1 MATEEQKSLIQR
13 ARKAAGVEDKP
24 VPSSLP
30 AILNPTSIETR
41 YTAMLLDFV
50 QAMAALV
57 DEQLVPQ
64 IPNYVKE
71 SDAIRP
77 TTDSIEGE
85 RLDAWPTQLANTT
98 DEIKKE
104 VDTLEQKPTEQD
116 IEEIATDISNFNK
129 SQVDSVIQSGLGI
142 QVFTPE
148 PWLELE
154 IEAFTQ
160 QNLSLIGSLEDEYL
174 RKVEEAVNRGVQAGD
189 RAEDIAKELQDIEGV
204 TESRAK
210 LIARDQVSKLN
221 GNLNMLR
228 QENLGIESYIWR
240 TSEDERVRESHRVK
254 NGKQFNWDN
263 PPSDTG
269 HPGEDFNCRCY
280 AEPNL
285 DEFLEDI

>member
-1 MATEEQKSLIQR
+1 M
-13 ARKAAGVEDKP
+13 
-24 VPSSLP
+24 
-30 AILNPTSIETR
+30 
-41 YTAMLLDFV
+41 
-50 QAMAALV
+50 
-57 DEQLVPQ
+57 
-64 IPNYVKE
+64 KE